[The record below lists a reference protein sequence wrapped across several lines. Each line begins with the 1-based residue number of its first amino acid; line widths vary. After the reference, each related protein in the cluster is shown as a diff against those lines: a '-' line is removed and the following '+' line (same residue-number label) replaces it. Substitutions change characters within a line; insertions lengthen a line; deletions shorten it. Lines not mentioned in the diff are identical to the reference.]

1 MRRKIAKRLRRECMR
16 DGIQITKEAFIRE
29 PGWKRKDCGYEINF
43 VYRGWKV
50 WCCGHDILQAWRDAK
65 WTITNWDLGDWEP
78 KDETRLSDSSTNLYF
93 QV

>member
-16 DGIQITKEAFIRE
+16 NGIQITKEAFICE

-65 WTITNWDLGDWEP
+65 WTIANWDLGDQ
-78 KDETRLSDSSTNLYF
+78 KCTDS
-93 QV
+93 